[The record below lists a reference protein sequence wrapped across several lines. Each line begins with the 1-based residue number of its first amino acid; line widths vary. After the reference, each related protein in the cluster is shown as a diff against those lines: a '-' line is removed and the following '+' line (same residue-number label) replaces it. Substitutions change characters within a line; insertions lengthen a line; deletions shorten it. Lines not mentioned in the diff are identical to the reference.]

1 MLRLI
6 CSICVYEID
15 KDRYA
20 IISPNFDVVSEGK
33 TLTEATDKITAE
45 ISKKAYLL
53 YVQNK
58 PLPKTLANDID
69 LDKEFSKIYGTLYYE
84 EGSVSMLVTEISIA
98 EMERSVKKTLS
109 IPKWLDELARE
120 KDINF
125 SQTLQEALK
134 KILLGNDNLGQ

>member
-20 IISPNFDVVSEGK
+20 IISPDFDVVSEGK

-58 PLPKTLANDID
+58 SLPKTLANDID

-98 EMERSVKKTLS
+98 EMERSVKKNLS

-134 KILLGNDNLGQ
+134 KILLGNDDLGQ